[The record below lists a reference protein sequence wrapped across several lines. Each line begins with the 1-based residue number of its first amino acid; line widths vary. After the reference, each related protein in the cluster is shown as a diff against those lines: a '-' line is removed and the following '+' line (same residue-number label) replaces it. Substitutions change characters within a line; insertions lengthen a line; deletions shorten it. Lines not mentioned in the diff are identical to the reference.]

1 MVIRT
6 VDQGAAARAL
16 LRGMELREM
25 PEGVPG
31 GVMVPPEQAG
41 GCAVVFA

>member
-1 MVIRT
+1 MAGMVIRT

-25 PEGVPG
+25 PD